1 MRKNKALVF
10 VLIGVVMVSYS
21 GPLVKAALMEGATPI
36 TVAFLRMV
44 LSALFMLPVALKKA
58 EGKSPL
64 AELKTTSAKT
74 RIAIALSALCLALH
88 YFTWM
93 TSLNETSTFA
103 SVALVC
109 TQPLFVAALSYL
121 LFKEKI
127 KKAAL
132 PGAAIAVIGAV
143 LIGLSGLTDAF
154 GSSFGDFLA
163 LLGALM
169 MAGHWLFGRS
179 LRKQLNAPCYTLSI
193 YVLTA
198 LFLLVLMPFS
208 GGFSMPG
215 KSILYIL
222 GLAVGCTLLGHALF
236 TYALGAVSANVV
248 SFALLF
254 EPVGAMV
261 WAILFFGEIPTPLL
275 LLGGGCIL
283 VGLALYLYGD
293 MKKNGA

>member
-1 MRKNKALVF
+1 M

-21 GPLVKAALMEGATPI
+21 GPLVKAALMEGATPV
-36 TVAFLRMV
+36 TVAFVRMA
-44 LSALFMLPVALKKA
+44 LAALFMLPFSLKQPLKMPSKKA
-58 EGKSPL
+58 GVGV
-64 AELKTTSAKT
+64 
-74 RIAIALSALCLALH
+74 ALSALCLALH

-109 TQPLFVAALSYL
+109 TQPLFVAALSFL
-121 LFKEKI
+121 IFHERI
-127 KKAAL
+127 KKAAMT
-132 PGAAIAVIGAV
+132 GAIIALIGAV
-143 LIGLSGLTDAF
+143 LIGLSSLSVAS
-154 GSSFGDFLA
+154 GSGIGDILA
-163 LLGALM
+163 LSGALF

-179 LRKQLNAPCYTLSI
+179 LRAQMNAATYTFSI

-198 LFLLVLMPFS
+198 LILSLFMPFCGGFLL
-208 GGFSMPG
+208 PG
-215 KSILYIL
+215 NSFLYIL
-222 GLAVGCTLLGHALF
+222 GLAVGCTMLGHALF
-236 TYALGAVSANVV
+236 TYALGTVSANVV

-261 WAILFFGEIPTPLL
+261 WAILFFGEIPTPML

-293 MKKNGA
+293 MKKNNL

>member
-1 MRKNKALVF
+1 MRRNKALIL

-44 LSALFMLPVALKKA
+44 LSSLFMLPISLRKT
-58 EGKSPL
+58 EGASPL
-64 AELKTTSAKT
+64 QEIKNTSIKT
-74 RIAIALSALCLALH
+74 RVGIALSALCLALH

-93 TSLNETSTFA
+93 TSLNQTSTFA

-127 KKAAL
+127 KKAAM
-132 PGAAIAVIGAV
+132 PGAIIAVIGAV
-143 LIGLSGLTDAF
+143 LIGASGLTDAI
-154 GSSFGDFLA
+154 GSSLGDILA

-179 LRKQLNAPCYTLSI
+179 LRKHLSAPVYTVSI
-193 YVLTA
+193 YILTA
-198 LFLLVLMPFS
+198 FFLLLLMPFS
-208 GGFSMPG
+208 GGFALPG
-215 KSILYIL
+215 KSFLYIL
-222 GLAVGCTLLGHALF
+222 GLAVGCTMLGHALF
-236 TYALGAVSANVV
+236 TYALGTVSANVV

-261 WAILFFGEIPTPLL
+261 WAVIFFHEIPGPLL
-275 LLGGGCIL
+275 LLGGGFIL

-293 MKKNGA
+293 MKK